1 MTINE
6 TVRGD
11 VRVLAPGGRLT
22 VETEAVF
29 TTAVRNAFAA
39 GQVQLVLDLAGVPYV
54 DSCGLGVLI
63 QAYVAACR
71 RGGSVKLAN
80 ISGRNRR
87 LLTITRLLTVF
98 EVFDSAEDAARSF
111 GAAADPAGD
120 QRPEE
125 ARNLSTTATNS
136 SGFSSLG

>member
-1 MTINE
+1 
-6 TVRGD
+6 
-11 VRVLAPGGRLT
+11 VLAPGGRLT

-29 TTAVRNAFAA
+29 ATAVRKSFAA
-39 GQVQLVLDLAGVPYV
+39 GQMQLVLDLACVPYV
-54 DSCGLGVLI
+54 DSCGLGVLA
-63 QAYVAACR
+63 QAYVAAVR

-80 ISGRNRR
+80 VNGRNRR

-98 EVFDSAEDAARSF
+98 EVFDSAEEAVRSF
-111 GAAADPAGD
+111 GVIADPAAD
-120 QRPEE
+120 QRLEE

>member
-29 TTAVRNAFAA
+29 STAVRRAFAA
-39 GQVQLVLDLAGVPYV
+39 GRMQLVLDLAGVPYV
-54 DSCGLGVLI
+54 DSCGLGVMI

-80 ISGRNRR
+80 VNGRNRR

-98 EVFDSAEDAARSF
+98 DVFENAEEAIRSF
-111 GAAADPAGD
+111 GREAADD
-120 QRPEE
+120 QRPDE
-125 ARNLSTTATNS
+125 ARNLSTTAMNAA
-136 SGFSSLG
+136 GISSLG

>member
-29 TTAVRNAFAA
+29 TTAVRKAFAA
-39 GQVQLVLDLAGVPYV
+39 GQMQLVLDLAGVPYV
-54 DSCGLGVLI
+54 DSCGLGVLA
-63 QAYVAACR
+63 QAYVAAFR

-80 ISGRNRR
+80 VNGRNRR

-98 EVFDSAEDAARSF
+98 AVFDNVEEAVRSF
-111 GAAADPAGD
+111 SVIADPAED
-120 QRPEE
+120 QRREE

>member
-6 TVRGD
+6 SVRGD

-22 VETEAVF
+22 IETEAVF
-29 TTAVRNAFAA
+29 SAAVRKAFAA
-39 GQVQLVLDLAGVPYV
+39 GQRQLVLDLAGVPYV
-54 DSCGLGVLI
+54 DSCGLGVLA
-63 QAYVAACR
+63 QAYVAAFR

-80 ISGRNRR
+80 VNQRNRR

-98 EVFDSAEDAARSF
+98 DVFENVEEAVGSF
-111 GAAADPAGD
+111 GRAGD

-125 ARNLSTTATNS
+125 ARNRSTTAMNAA
-136 SGFSSLG
+136 GISSLG